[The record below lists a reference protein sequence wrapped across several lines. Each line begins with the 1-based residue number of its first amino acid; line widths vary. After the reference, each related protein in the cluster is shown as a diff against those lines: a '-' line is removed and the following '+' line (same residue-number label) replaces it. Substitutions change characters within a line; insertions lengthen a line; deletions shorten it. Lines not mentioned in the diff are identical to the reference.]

1 MLCYAEGLG
10 LLTEDPIIVGAVA
23 GIIGNIPKTILAWL
37 FYAYGYLRY
46 TFIHIAAGSF
56 VSVEFVE
63 DTISLAI
70 GSIADFTMAAF
81 LGFIM
86 NLMLKKYGNDFA
98 VLKGMG
104 FGTFLYIILYG
115 AFMDLNITRASLLTP
130 LPNLLLFFPHILY
143 GGVTCWLIRR
153 YSVFLIQARG
163 E

>member
-1 MLCYAEGLG
+1 MWGQWPVSLAIY
-10 LLTEDPIIVGAVA
+10 
-23 GIIGNIPKTILAWL
+23 PKQYWH
-37 FYAYGYLRY
+37 GYFTPMVTCGTPLSTLQRDL
-46 TFIHIAAGSF
+46 F
-56 VSVEFVE
+56 VSVEFIDDPV
-63 DTISLAI
+63 SLAI